1 MLLIDSRSKIRA
13 ISSFFCPVQLP
24 VFTFKI
30 ESTDEWAAI
39 FDSAEAEER
48 HSEFDIKPLFR
59 GVSNEDPQKII
70 VIHQAPEGNVQKFVE
85 ANGDWMAT
93 HRVDLSTMNESS
105 WTFIKKR
112 Q

>member
-1 MLLIDSRSKIRA
+1 MSCSVT
-13 ISSFFCPVQLP
+13 S

-30 ESTDEWAAI
+30 KSTFYEWVEI
-39 FDSAEAEER
+39 FDSEEAEKR
-48 HSEFDIKPLFR
+48 HSEFDIKPLYR
-59 GVSNEDPQKII
+59 GVSKDDSQKVI

-105 WTFIKKR
+105 WTASLSNDNCCD
-112 Q
+112 